1 MPKDTFFHLDEEKRK
16 KIMKAAKEEFTQ
28 NELHKS
34 RVSNIIKK
42 AEIPRGSFYQYF
54 EDLTDLYYYVI
65 NDSFDS
71 IEEMGQKYAQFTD
84 DIFEYASLSF
94 MYDYEGFVHDKRHQ
108 FMRNVV
114 KSISDDKRYIENF
127 VNRRISYI
135 ENVLSHMNL
144 QNVRLKDHDD
154 LVKMY
159 QLIQDVKRNVIQKA
173 IINNKNKDE
182 AFEDF
187 KWHLKILKHGLIRSK
202 I

>member
-1 MPKDTFFHLDEEKRK
+1 MPKDTFFHLDDEKRK

-42 AEIPRGSFYQYF
+42 AGIPRGSFYQYF

-71 IEEMGQKYAQFTD
+71 LEEMGKKYSQFTD
-84 DIFEYASLSF
+84 DVFEYALLSF

-114 KSISDDKRYIENF
+114 KSISNDKRYIENF
-127 VNRRISYI
+127 VNRRIDYI
-135 ENVLSHMNL
+135 EYVLSHMDL
-144 QNVRLKDHDD
+144 SNVRLNKQDD
-154 LVKMY
+154 LIRMY
-159 QLIQDVKRNVIQKA
+159 QLVQDVKRNVIQHA
-173 IINNKNKDE
+173 IIENKTKDE
-182 AFEDF
+182 AYDDF
-187 KWHLKILKHGLIRSK
+187 KWHLDILKHGLVK
-202 I
+202 E

>member
-1 MPKDTFFHLDEEKRK
+1 MPKDTFFHLDDEKRK
-16 KIMKAAKEEFTQ
+16 KIMKAAKDEFTQ

-42 AEIPRGSFYQYF
+42 AGIPRGSFYQYF

-71 IEEMGQKYAQFTD
+71 LEEMGKKYSEFTND
-84 DIFEYASLSF
+84 VFEYALLSF

-114 KSISDDKRYIENF
+114 KSISSDKRYIKNF
-127 VNRRISYI
+127 VNRRIDYI
-135 ENVLSHMNL
+135 EYVLSHMDL
-144 QNVRLKDHDD
+144 ANVRLKDHND
-154 LVKMY
+154 LIRMY

-173 IINNKNKDE
+173 IIENKSKEE
-182 AFEDF
+182 AYDDF
-187 KWHLKILKHGLIRSK
+187 KWHLDILKYGLVK
-202 I
+202 E

>member
-1 MPKDTFFHLDEEKRK
+1 MPKDTFFHLDDDKRK

-42 AEIPRGSFYQYF
+42 AGIPRGSFYQYF

-71 IEEMGQKYAQFTD
+71 LEEMGKKYSEFTD
-84 DIFEYASLSF
+84 DVFEYALLSF

-114 KSISDDKRYIENF
+114 KSISNDKRYIKNF
-127 VNRRISYI
+127 VNRRIDYV
-135 ENVLSHMNL
+135 EYVLSHMDL
-144 QNVRLKDHDD
+144 SNVKLKNHED
-154 LVKMY
+154 LIRMY
-159 QLIQDVKRNVIQKA
+159 QLVQDVKRNVIQKA
-173 IINNKNKDE
+173 IIENKTKEE
-182 AFEDF
+182 AYDDF
-187 KWHLKILKHGLIRSK
+187 KWHLDILKHGLIK
-202 I
+202 E